1 MKLIIAG
8 SRDRTLQVG
17 HTFLEQMMLH
27 HNLHKNNVTQ
37 IVSGV
42 AQGVD
47 EKGEWWAMTNGV
59 KIKRFHAN
67 WELHG
72 KAAGPIRNKQMAKYG
87 DALLLVWDG
96 ESKGSASMLKEMK
109 ALNKPVYEFVIR
121 SEA

>member
-8 SRDRTLQVG
+8 SRPKTFSIG

-37 IVSGV
+37 VVSGV

-47 EKGEWWAMTNGV
+47 EKGEWWAMTEGV
-59 KIKRFHAN
+59 PIKRFHAK
-67 WELHG
+67 WEVHG
-72 KAAGPIRNKQMAKYG
+72 KAAGHIRNKQMAQYG

-96 ESKGSASMLKEMK
+96 ESKGSANMLKEMR
-109 ALNKPVYEFVIR
+109 AVNKPIFEFVIR
-121 SEA
+121 SET